1 MIVEVNYNL
10 LKEIAHLLEEVL
22 LQSGFLLTI
31 LWTCI
36 TSNCFSMF
44 SSVQSLSCVRLFAT
58 PWTVARQAS
67 LSIINSQSLFK
78 LMSIQSEMPSNYLI
92 LCHPHLLSPSIF
104 PSIRVFSNESV
115 LPIRWPKY
123 WSFSFSISPSNDCSV
138 LISCRMGWFDLLV
151 VQGLYRWQMNIW
163 KDVQHHSLLEKCK
176 SKPQWGIISL
186 QSVCEVSEVKSLSR
200 VPLFATMWT
209 VAYQSS
215 PSMGFSKEYWSGLP
229 FPSPILL
236 LGMQT
241 GTATMVNSVEI
252 P

>member
-67 LSIINSQSLFK
+67 LSIINSQSLFT
-78 LMSIQSEMPSNYLI
+78 LMSVELVVPCNHLI
-92 LCHPHLLSPSIF
+92 FCCPLLPPSIF

-123 WSFSFSISPSNDCSV
+123 WSFSFSISPSVNIQDWFP
-138 LISCRMGWFDLLV
+138 LGWTGLDPLA
-151 VQGLYRWQMNIW
+151 VQGTL
-163 KDVQHHSLLEKCK
+163 KSLLQHHS
-176 SKPQWGIISL
+176 SKISIL
-186 QSVCEVSEVKSLSR
+186 QRSAFFIVQLSH
-200 VPLFATMWT
+200 PYANG
-209 VAYQSS
+209 
-215 PSMGFSKEYWSGLP
+215 PFSAK
-229 FPSPILL
+229 
-236 LGMQT
+236 
-241 GTATMVNSVEI
+241 
-252 P
+252 